1 MEKTEIQHHVIDASG
16 KPVGRLATQ
25 IVGLLRGKH
34 KPSFEPHQEN
44 LDTVEIQHASQ
55 MIFTGKKLQQKVYL
69 KHTGYLGSLRGKTA
83 SDIMA
88 KDPAWVLRNA
98 VEHMLPKNRL
108 RAKML
113 KRLTIHP

>member
-1 MEKTEIQHHVIDASG
+1 MEHQHHTIDASG

-34 KPSFEPHQEN
+34 KPSFDPSKEN
-44 LDTVEIQHASQ
+44 FETVEVTHASL
-55 MIFTGKKLQQKVYL
+55 MIFTGRKLTQKKYL
-69 KHTGYLGSLRGKTA
+69 KHSGYLGSLRGETA
-83 SDIMA
+83 GVMMKKKPD
-88 KDPAWVLRNA
+88 WVLFNA

-113 KRLTIHP
+113 KRLTIKP